1 MRLVIRDEPTGPW
14 HQLEGECDAEWQ
26 ALEGAAA
33 QGARTSG
40 PSSEAEAAFVEAVT
54 RLCCSLRVVR
64 QSAGCVRAT
73 EGRVDQPAV
82 LGIRPSGP
90 TPAPSPALGGV
101 LRGPEPGQSAPN
113 RRPSDA
119 RSGTRI
125 RPRIRGLAASP
136 PTSLDEARHSTPMVP
151 KFPSSLEGTSVG
163 HWQTEGNG
171 GVTWQPRRSRPSALC
186 TINP

>member
-82 LGIRPSGP
+82 LGILPSGRLRHP
-90 TPAPSPALGGV
+90 VRLSVVYCEDPS
-101 LRGPEPGQSAPN
+101 RGSRLPIAAHPMPVPEPESDRGYEASLRAHPPGWMKRATRLRWSLSSPLLWKAPLVDIG
-113 RRPSDA
+113 RR
-119 RSGTRI
+119 
-125 RPRIRGLAASP
+125 RGM
-136 PTSLDEARHSTPMVP
+136 EA
-151 KFPSSLEGTSVG
+151 
-163 HWQTEGNG
+163 
-171 GVTWQPRRSRPSALC
+171 
-186 TINP
+186 